1 MIKDTIFCCGERN
14 NKTTT
19 NRMADVA
26 GIFGLKF
33 GEKFKLKEYGHIVE
47 VPNYDGCWDEPVF
60 FFSDDGIEY
69 DSIYCFDV
77 DDEDNVQLLFDIIV
91 GKYEIVKLTGKE
103 LKK

>member
-1 MIKDTIFCCGERN
+1 MDN
-14 NKTTT
+14 H
-19 NRMADVA
+19 MADVA
-26 GIFGLKF
+26 SIFGLKF
-33 GEKFKLKEYGHIVE
+33 GEKFKLKEYGHIIE
-47 VPNYDGCWDEPVF
+47 MPNYDGGREELVF

-103 LKK
+103 LKKSKNTHTKKIAHSE